1 MAEGLEGAGTP
12 LLPLGQD
19 QVTSMLCGG
28 TRGGDPRWP
37 VGDQVTRAA
46 RSTPP
51 PQVTGDAV
59 LSGTQALCTDR
70 LPAEQKHPQR
80 TGVSPA
86 DTGSSPGGTVQ
97 PSSLCACSSGH
108 SACSR
113 GHPLFHPSSSSS
125 RGAGLPLLLVT
136 ASALPKP

>member
-12 LLPLGQD
+12 PPPPGQD
-19 QVTSMLCGG
+19 QVTSVLCGG
-28 TRGGDPRWP
+28 TRGGDPCWP

-51 PQVTGDAV
+51 QVTGDAV
-59 LSGTQALCTDR
+59 PSGTQALCTDR

-86 DTGSSPGGTVQ
+86 DTGSGPGGTVQ
-97 PSSLCACSSGH
+97 PSSLRACSSGH

-113 GHPLFHPSSSSS
+113 GHPPLHPSGSSS
-125 RGAGLPLLLVT
+125 RSAGLPLLLVT